1 MITKYDLRKCKYL
14 KLEMIDLQ
22 DQVNELVSMM
32 TSPRISQLTGMPGGG
47 NGGRDNTTNTIA
59 KVDELRSLYNEKF
72 DALVSLQQKIEKAI
86 EPLSAED
93 QMMLRMHYFSNYTW
107 EEVAVR
113 MGINWRSVH
122 RRHAAILERLAH
134 DEEEKIPYLSLH
146 WHGAC
151 AWTV

>member
-32 TSPRISQLTGMPGGG
+32 TSPRISQLTGMPGDG

-113 MGINWRSVH
+113 IGINWRSVH

-134 DEEEKIPYLSLH
+134 DEEEKKETEPENQ
-146 WHGAC
+146 
-151 AWTV
+151 

>member
-59 KVDELRSLYNEKF
+59 RLTNCVVCITKSLMY
-72 DALVSLQQKIEKAI
+72 
-86 EPLSAED
+86 
-93 QMMLRMHYFSNYTW
+93 W
-107 EEVAVR
+107 
-113 MGINWRSVH
+113 
-122 RRHAAILERLAH
+122 
-134 DEEEKIPYLSLH
+134 
-146 WHGAC
+146 
-151 AWTV
+151 

>member
-14 KLEMIDLQ
+14 KMELMELQ
-22 DQVNELVSMM
+22 DQVNELASMM

-47 NGGRDNTTNTIA
+47 NSGRDNVTDAIA
-59 KVDELRSLYNEKF
+59 KADKLRSLYNEKF

-122 RRHAAILERLAH
+122 RRHAAILERLAQ
-134 DEEEKIPYLSLH
+134 DEEAKKETEPENQ
-146 WHGAC
+146 
-151 AWTV
+151 

>member
-1 MITKYDLRKCKYL
+1 MITKYDLRKCKHL
-14 KLEMIDLQ
+14 KMEIMDLQ
-22 DQVNELVSMM
+22 DQVNELTNMI

-47 NGGRDNTTNTIA
+47 NSGRDNVTNAIA
-59 KVDELRSLYNEKF
+59 KADKLRSLYYEKF
-72 DALVSLQQKIEKAI
+72 GALVGLQMDIEKAI
-86 EPLSAED
+86 EPLPAED

-134 DEEEKIPYLSLH
+134 DEEEKKETEPENQ
-146 WHGAC
+146 
-151 AWTV
+151 

>member
-1 MITKYDLRKCKYL
+1 
-14 KLEMIDLQ
+14 
-22 DQVNELVSMM
+22 
-32 TSPRISQLTGMPGGG
+32 MPGGG

-72 DALVSLQQKIEKAI
+72 DALVSLQQQIEKAI

-134 DEEEKIPYLSLH
+134 DEEEKKETEPENQ
-146 WHGAC
+146 
-151 AWTV
+151 

>member
-1 MITKYDLRKCKYL
+1 MITKYDLRKCKHL
-14 KLEMIDLQ
+14 KMEIMDLQ
-22 DQVNELVSMM
+22 DQVNELTNMM

-47 NGGRDNTTNTIA
+47 NSGRDNVTNAIA
-59 KVDELRSLYNEKF
+59 KADKLRSLYNEKF

-122 RRHAAILERLAH
+122 RRHAAILERLAQ
-134 DEEEKIPYLSLH
+134 DEEAKKETEPENQ
-146 WHGAC
+146 
-151 AWTV
+151 

>member
-14 KLEMIDLQ
+14 KMEIMDLQ
-22 DQVNELVSMM
+22 DQVNELTNMI

-47 NGGRDNTTNTIA
+47 NSGRDNVTNTIA
-59 KVDELRSLYNEKF
+59 KADKLRSLYYEKF
-72 DALVSLQQKIEKAI
+72 GALVGLQMDIEKAI
-86 EPLSAED
+86 EQLPAED
-93 QMMLRMHYFSNYTW
+93 QMMLRMYYFSNYTW

-134 DEEEKIPYLSLH
+134 DEEEKKETEPENQ
-146 WHGAC
+146 
-151 AWTV
+151 